1 MIQYRTHDIGDI
13 DQSSTTL
20 HIVWREEGRGTL
32 GWWAIEDMTAAEV
45 GILIDDIEE
54 VCWLEL
60 SFRSRW
66 LFNPIKLCVRT
77 FQHACFM

>member
-20 HIVWREEGRGTL
+20 HIVWREEERGTL

-54 VCWLEL
+54 VCLDDPSHHSGTYEW
-60 SFRSRW
+60 SY
-66 LFNPIKLCVRT
+66 VRICDVT
-77 FQHACFM
+77 GDLYV